1 MTTWAEANARRLA
14 RHGLTSPLASFPEAA
29 AASAGIHAQ
38 VMSAAEVSLAL
49 RVADTT
55 RSDVATALWEERS
68 LVKTFGPRGTVH
80 VLPAADL
87 PWWLAALDSMP
98 KSGGHPDGV
107 RLLPDETDAVVAALD
122 TALREEDR
130 TTEELDTYVAEAC
143 GPWAAEESM
152 AAFGGFWPRWRL
164 ALDPAAVRGVL
175 CFGPNRGR
183 KITYASPSR
192 WLAGWSLPD
201 PADARRTCSALT
213 WRVRPGDPRA
223 PGAMARHVAGLG
235 QGAVRAGRPRRGR
248 ARGRAGM
255 GVEPATPR
263 SRARSTGG
271 AAAALLRRLPGRLA
285 AARAA
290 VPGSGVGAGPGGRS
304 GRQLPGAAARRGGR
318 RRLAPE
324 AVRPSG
330 EDHGR
335 AAGSAHQARA
345 PCSRSRSSGSA
356 RSSGAARPHRGAGD
370 RRPARLR
377 SLVER
382 RETL

>member
-164 ALDPAAVRGVL
+164 ALGPAAVRGVL

-192 WLAGWSLPD
+192 WLAELSLPD
-201 PADARRTCSALT
+201 PADAQQDLL
-213 WRVRPGDPRA
+213 RA
-223 PGAMARHVAGLG
+223 YLAAYG
-235 QGAVRAGRPRRGR
+235 
-248 ARGRAGM
+248 
-255 GVEPATPR
+255 PATPAHLAR
-263 SRARSTGG
+263 WLATSPAWAKELFERADLDEVELEGEPAWVSTGDTAFDAPEAPAVRLLPYFDAFQVG
-271 AAAALLRRLPGRLA
+271 SQPRALLFPGRASERALA
-285 AARAA
+285 GAQAGNYP
-290 VPGSGVGAGPGGRS
+290 VLLLDGVVGGVWHQKRS
-304 GRQLPGAAARRGGR
+304 GRRVRITVEPLGR
-318 RRLAPE
+318 LTKAQ
-324 AVRPSG
+324 
-330 EDHGR
+330 R
-335 AAGSAHQARA
+335 AG
-345 PCSRSRSSGSA
+345 
-356 RSSGAARPHRGAGD
+356 
-370 RRPARLR
+370 LEVE
-377 SLVER
+377 VER
-382 RETL
+382 VGAIVQAQPDLTVGPVSVGPHA